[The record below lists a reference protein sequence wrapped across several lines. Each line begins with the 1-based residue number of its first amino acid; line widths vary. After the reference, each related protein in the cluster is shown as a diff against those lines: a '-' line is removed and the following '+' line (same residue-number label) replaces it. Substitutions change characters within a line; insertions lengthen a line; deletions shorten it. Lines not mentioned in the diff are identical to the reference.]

1 VLAAVEPLLP
11 PDAIVASNTST
22 IPIARIATASSR
34 PERVLGM
41 HFFSPVHK
49 MPLLEVIVTPETD
62 PQVVTTVVAFG
73 KRLGKTVI
81 IVRDSPGF
89 YANRVLAPYINEAA
103 KMLDEGAAVDAIDR
117 ALVAFGFPV
126 GPITLVDEV
135 GIDVAGKSGAI
146 IADAY
151 GARMA
156 PAASLQRVVAAGR
169 YGRKGRKGFY
179 LYDQAGKKQ
188 GVDPTIYGLLSASA
202 QRSLMSDA
210 EIQRR
215 AVLAMINEAA
225 RCLEEGVL
233 RSPQDG
239 DVGAVFGIG
248 FPPFR
253 GGPFRYIDTL
263 GAEAVVQQLEELNDR
278 FPPRFE
284 PANLLLDMSRKR
296 ERFYP
301 ASR

>member
-1 VLAAVEPLLP
+1 
-11 PDAIVASNTST
+11 
-22 IPIARIATASSR
+22 
-34 PERVLGM
+34 
-41 HFFSPVHK
+41 
-49 MPLLEVIVTPETD
+49 
-62 PQVVTTVVAFG
+62 VAFG

-103 KMLDEGAAVDAIDR
+103 KMLDEGAAVDVVDR

-135 GIDVAGKSGAI
+135 GIDVAGKSGEI

-188 GVDPTIYGLLSASA
+188 GVDPTIYGLLSAGA
-202 QRSLMSDA
+202 QRSVMSDA

-253 GGPFRYIDTL
+253 GGPFRYVDTL

-284 PANLLLDMSRKR
+284 PATLLLDMARKR

-301 ASR
+301 DSP